1 MKKFGKIKLAVAGAF
16 VGLTL
21 TGCAMSA
28 SPIVGSIYTDSKWDG
43 QVNPGTPGDKVGTAC
58 QEAIL
63 GFTLDGDAS
72 ITAAMKN
79 GGITKISYVD
89 HSSNN
94 VLALYAKY
102 CTIVHGY

>member
-1 MKKFGKIKLAVAGAF
+1 MNKFGKTKLVLAGTL
-16 VGLTL
+16 VGLSL
-21 TGCAMSA
+21 TGCVMSA
-28 SPIVGSIYTDSKWDG
+28 TPLAGSIYTDTKWDG

-58 QEAIL
+58 QDGLL
-63 GFTLDGDAS
+63 GFTLSGDAS

-94 VLALYAKY
+94 VLYLYAKY